1 MSVIN
6 QMLKDLDE
14 RQKNATSSN
23 EYSSNLVVKS
33 SNKNVFFIFIAILLV
48 VNVLGIAI
56 WQLYQENQTLKID
69 KAASE
74 SAAEQAAVSL
84 TAIVNEK
91 ANADSSTQ
99 ILVEEKLVEEKL
111 AEPTLTES
119 KLHKQELHK
128 QELVT
133 DADNQGVTPNN
144 QRVSAKTPA
153 QENLPANAV
162 QSVALT
168 DSEKVAN
175 IEDNTTP
182 HTTQQT
188 AASTNVAGEPAVPQL
203 TISRKQL
210 SAEQLAKQK
219 IAQAERALQNNELA
233 NAEQLF
239 EEVLLVLPEHKV
251 ARKQLAAL
259 WFGRKSYQ
267 AALNLLSQG
276 IALTPDDSEY
286 RLMKARIYLIQG
298 QRQAA
303 VNTLKALADLADVEY
318 QALLATNA
326 QQTKQYQLA
335 IDAFN
340 ILVKL
345 QPTVGRWW
353 LGLAVALDSDG
364 QFTQAAIAYNK
375 VKESDGLSESAQQ
388 FARQRLQELG
398 E

>member
-74 SAAEQAAVSL
+74 STAEQAAVSL

-175 IEDNTTP
+175 IEDNTT
-182 HTTQQT
+182 QQT
-188 AASTNVAGEPAVPQL
+188 AASTNVAVEPSAPQL

-340 ILVKL
+340 ILIKL